1 MRSFYDNCEAY
12 VRGLESLGQPGTS
25 YGTLLVPIIM
35 KKLPNEIREHLAR
48 QHGPSNWNLR
58 DLRRNILNEIRIMET
73 AQGVN
78 TYADLLTRPYSTPT
92 CTFLAEAKP
101 KYGNRNINT
110 RPCPFCHEV
119 HAPTSCTKI
128 TDVKEPMAVVRWNN
142 LCFNCLGKHHMNEC
156 KSKSVCRK
164 CRRKH
169 HTSLCNAY
177 QTKSMNSNTDK
188 KPESQNSETK
198 VKRVDNSK
206 TSQSVNVNLVN
217 ENDEKKNDN
226 TATLHSTSAPH
237 STVLLKTAVAPV
249 WSDVTSKYSNILFDE
264 GAQGSFVAEDLAKK
278 LNLKI
283 ESTEVI
289 LNWQVLETRVT
300 ILDT

>member
-1 MRSFYDNCEAY
+1 MQEKN
-12 VRGLESLGQPGTS
+12 
-25 YGTLLVPIIM
+25 
-35 KKLPNEIREHLAR
+35 
-48 QHGPSNWNLR
+48 
-58 DLRRNILNEIRIMET
+58 
-73 AQGVN
+73 
-78 TYADLLTRPYSTPT
+78 
-92 CTFLAEAKP
+92 
-101 KYGNRNINT
+101 
-110 RPCPFCHEV
+110 
-119 HAPTSCTKI
+119 
-128 TDVKEPMAVVRWNN
+128 
-142 LCFNCLGKHHMNEC
+142 
-156 KSKSVCRK
+156 
-164 CRRKH
+164 

-177 QTKSMNSNTDK
+177 QIKSTNSNMDK
-188 KPESQNSETK
+188 KPESRNTETK

-226 TATLHSTSAPH
+226 TATLHSTSAAH
-237 STVLLKTAVAPV
+237 SSVLLKTAVAPV

-264 GAQGSFVAEDLAKK
+264 GAQGSIVAEDLAKK